1 MNWNRFTAPNIGLL
15 VYKRLYIERAVKE
28 RIVFSE
34 ENMLKF
40 YERDNE
46 KTTPFDA
53 FYKAVFDKKLSGYT
67 QIENVAATN
76 RFNLQTTYPGLLC
89 GSGYT
94 HDSNAKGDMKVGFYF
109 DHTTGQPVIPGSSIK
124 GVIKRVFENENDVTD
139 NTSLDALKFI
149 VDEIIDNCPKEH
161 KEQEKKQWDLFLQD
175 LDVAALKKLKEQIF
189 GKEDTEGKDVFFDA
203 VIDIKETGKNKNF
216 LASDFIT
223 PHPDPLKNPTPLMFI
238 KVLSEITFEF
248 RFKLTD
254 SKAKIEKGNKNE
266 EIILS
271 ARQKEKIFEE
281 IIKTV
286 GVGAK
291 TNVGYGQ
298 FQ

>member
-139 NTSLDALKFI
+139 STSLDALKFI
-149 VDEIIDNCPKEH
+149 VGEIVSDCPDK
-161 KEQEKKQWDLFLQD
+161 QEKVEWYAFLQD

-203 VIDIKETGKNKNF
+203 VINIKETGRNKKF

-223 PHPDPLKNPTPLMFI
+223 AHPDPLKNPTPLMFI
-238 KVLSEITFEF
+238 KVLPNITFEF
-248 RFKLTD
+248 RFSLTD
-254 SKAKIEKGNKNE
+254 SKIKIEKGEKKK
-266 EIILS
+266 EITFS
-271 ARQKEKIFEE
+271 KTQKEKIFKQ
-281 IIKTV
+281 IILTL
-286 GVGAK
+286 GLGAK